1 MELKK
6 EDFKK
11 FRIVD
16 THFYALPPSFFEEEK
31 SIVAKVIGKAI
42 ERVVVISETKTGN
55 KRAIIGHDPSDIPT
69 INKTI
74 DDAILKEAKE
84 EEVSITAM
92 ESLGEAIEEMAE
104 AIVEEVKPT
113 EEELAEIEKLRL
125 IAEKQAELAK
135 LLGD

>member
-31 SIVAKVIGKAI
+31 SVVAKVIDKAI

-55 KRAIIGHDPSDIPT
+55 KRAIIGHDPSDIPA
-69 INKTI
+69 INKTM
-74 DDAILKEAKE
+74 D
-84 EEVSITAM
+84 
-92 ESLGEAIEEMAE
+92 EAIE
-104 AIVEEVKPT
+104 EEVKPT
-113 EEELAEIEKLRL
+113 EEELAEIEKQKL
-125 IAEKQAELAK
+125 IKETQDKLAK
-135 LLGD
+135 LLGE

>member
-55 KRAIIGHDPSDIPT
+55 KRAIIGHDPSEIVE

-74 DDAILKEAKE
+74 DE
-84 EEVSITAM
+84 T
-92 ESLGEAIEEMAE
+92 IE
-104 AIVEEVKPT
+104 EEVKPT